1 MALFD
6 DILADVY
13 TITNR
18 PDLVAESK
26 LGIRAATI
34 KLHSLEMW
42 NEDRE
47 VEQVAVTT
55 ENSMFSMAKS
65 SLTYIPRKIEF
76 FKKPTADVFFEEMDV
91 TQILDRYGYKRFNTY
106 YQAGSTYNFL
116 TDTNDEAVIVS
127 YYRNPVATETGYSS
141 WIAEEYKELVAFEAA
156 IFVFSSIGD
165 KEQEQRIE
173 KMAAQQLAILQINHM
188 PTA

>member
-34 KLHSLEMW
+34 KLHSLEFW

-47 VEQVAVTT
+47 VESLSVVTA
-55 ENSMFSMAKS
+55 NSLFSVAKS
-65 SLTYIPRKIEF
+65 AFTFSPRKIEF
-76 FKKPTADVFFEEMDV
+76 FKKAVADIFFEEIDV
-91 TQILDRYGYKRFNTY
+91 VQMLDRYGVKRFNTY
-106 YQAGSTYNFL
+106 YQAGSSFNFL
-116 TDTNDEAVIVS
+116 TDSADTEVIVS
-127 YYRNPVATETGYSS
+127 YYRNPVATEIGYSS

>member
-18 PDLVAESK
+18 PDLVNESK

-34 KLHSLEMW
+34 KLHSLELW

-47 VEQVAVTT
+47 VEQLPVVTT
-55 ENSMFSMAKS
+55 NSLFTLAKS
-65 SLTYIPRKIEF
+65 TFTYSPRQIEF
-76 FKKPTADVFFEEMDV
+76 FKKPFDDVFFEEIDV
-91 TQILDRYGYKRFNTY
+91 KQMLDRYGFKRFNIY
-106 YQAGSTYNFL
+106 YQAGQNYNFL
-116 TDTNDEAVIVS
+116 TDTADESVIVS
-127 YYRNPVATETGYSS
+127 YYRNPVATETGYDS
-141 WIAEEYKELVAFEAA
+141 WIAQEYKELVAFEAA

-165 KEQEQRIE
+165 KEQEARIE

>member
-1 MALFD
+1 
-6 DILADVY
+6 
-13 TITNR
+13 
-18 PDLVAESK
+18 
-26 LGIRAATI
+26 
-34 KLHSLEMW
+34 LELW

-47 VEQVAVTT
+47 VEQLPVAT
-55 ENSMFSMAKS
+55 ENGLFSLAKAS
-65 SLTYIPRKIEF
+65 FTYLPRQIEF
-76 FKKPTADVFFEEMDV
+76 FKKPYADVFFEEMDV
-91 TQILDRYGYKRFNTY
+91 TQMLDRYGYKRFNTY

-165 KEQEQRIE
+165 KEQEARIE